1 MFLAKSA
8 QAKENRWDRLILK
21 LGRVR
26 KLLKIRELI
35 LRFVAETKLTRAGG
49 D

>member
-35 LRFVAETKLTRAGG
+35 LRFVAQVAWLLAKG
-49 D
+49 